1 MSDDILKDFFE
12 VKDQVLKQEKIEE
25 QKLSVLEEILEFS
38 KLKNIKEEKNLKENE
53 SELVDSL
60 VGMAESIKVSQL
72 TDLKEDIDIE
82 NGQSVLSELSDFLTD
97 TKKEIFVRE
106 NPILAKATDHLS
118 GQLIND
124 HLKPADDYE
133 INRDNIISNLTTQ
146 AKHITEQVTTGDI
159 SLEGLKKEFTRFKQ
173 LTNLQLQSLGGG
185 GSTKISAMDDVDTSA
200 QQDGYALK
208 YNASTNSYDFG
219 EVASDLSAL
228 DQSILPDAANTRDI
242 GSTSKTWRNGYFEN
256 IYVSGSTLEVSNDA
270 VLKGDIQLGVNTG
283 DSTEDTITVNG
294 RFVSNL
300 EPLTTIAYDLGS
312 PERRW
317 RDIYLSGNTIDLAG
331 ATISG
336 DGTGQILIS
345 ASGAT
350 LPTGSKIGTKTIAPS
365 DAVTGIVTKS
375 VPLFTVTS
383 GLSTAAVEFTMSAG
397 GGLGG
402 SVFKNFTKANGDIQ
416 GRFELFTF

>member
-38 KLKNIKEEKNLKENE
+38 KLKNIKEEKTLKENE
-53 SELVDSL
+53 NELVDSL
-60 VGMAESIKVSQL
+60 VGMAESIKVSRL

-82 NGQSVLSELSDFLTD
+82 NGQSVLLELSDFLTD

-294 RFVSNL
+294 RFVSHL
-300 EPLTTIAYDLGS
+300 EPLNTITYDLGS
-312 PERRW
+312 PDRRW

-336 DGTGQILIS
+336 DGTGAIQIS
-345 ASGAT
+345 ATGAT
-350 LPTGSKIGTKTIAPS
+350 LPSGSKIGTERIAKTNNQGLS
-365 DAVTGIVTKS
+365 VKD
-375 VPLFTVTS
+375 VPLFTVAT
-383 GLSTAAVEFTMSAG
+383 GLSTPAVTFSMSGASGAG
-397 GGLGG
+397 A
-402 SVFKNFTKANGDIQ
+402 SVFVNKFVKSDGNTQ
-416 GRFELFTF
+416 GKFELFTF

>member
-82 NGQSVLSELSDFLTD
+82 NGQSVLLELSDFLTD
-97 TKKEIFVRE
+97 AKKEIFVRE

>member
-146 AKHITEQVTTGDI
+146 AKHITEPKGFDGNSITQSSGLRRARMPMGTELKRSLKPSAKISANGTPYIAPPDLNDQEIYVGDI
-159 SLEGLKKEFTRFKQ
+159 LFSSLFMYDHRLLFGTPLFEDIVSVEFDNENTKCIPRFDGRYLANPDNGTPHPGLEDLANSRTVKVIRPEVFIS
-173 LTNLQLQSLGGG
+173 LQSL
-185 GSTKISAMDDVDTSA
+185 S
-200 QQDGYALK
+200 
-208 YNASTNSYDFG
+208 
-219 EVASDLSAL
+219 
-228 DQSILPDAANTRDI
+228 
-242 GSTSKTWRNGYFEN
+242 
-256 IYVSGSTLEVSNDA
+256 
-270 VLKGDIQLGVNTG
+270 
-283 DSTEDTITVNG
+283 
-294 RFVSNL
+294 
-300 EPLTTIAYDLGS
+300 
-312 PERRW
+312 
-317 RDIYLSGNTIDLAG
+317 
-331 ATISG
+331 
-336 DGTGQILIS
+336 
-345 ASGAT
+345 
-350 LPTGSKIGTKTIAPS
+350 
-365 DAVTGIVTKS
+365 S
-375 VPLFTVTS
+375 V
-383 GLSTAAVEFTMSAG
+383 
-397 GGLGG
+397 
-402 SVFKNFTKANGDIQ
+402 I
-416 GRFELFTF
+416 